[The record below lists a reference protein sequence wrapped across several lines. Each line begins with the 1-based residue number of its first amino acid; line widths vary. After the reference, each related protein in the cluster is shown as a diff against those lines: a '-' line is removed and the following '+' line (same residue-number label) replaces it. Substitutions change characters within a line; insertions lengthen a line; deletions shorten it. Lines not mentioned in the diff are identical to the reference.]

1 MIGACMESGD
11 WQEGFI
17 LQVALEGKLTGEGDG
32 VAGLLTKAID
42 LVKYG
47 LWGIL

>member
-1 MIGACMESGD
+1 MVGKRDSSRV
-11 WQEGFI
+11 F
-17 LQVALEGKLTGEGDG
+17 VLEGKLTGRGMHG